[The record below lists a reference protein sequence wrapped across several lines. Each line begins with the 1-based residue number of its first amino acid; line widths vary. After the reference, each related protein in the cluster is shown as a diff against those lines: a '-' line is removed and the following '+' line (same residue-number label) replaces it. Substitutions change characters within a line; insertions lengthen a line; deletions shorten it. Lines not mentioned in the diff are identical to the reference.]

1 MTQHLQGSRFKQV
14 SLGLLLL
21 SVAAVTLW
29 QMRAPVHITHE
40 DGFYY
45 YEIARNFARGL
56 GSTFDGVN
64 PTNGYQPLWLV
75 MLVPLYWIVPAG
87 LEAVRVG
94 MALQGILLAGTLL
107 LLVATVRL
115 KSSFAAAL
123 LAALLWLTW
132 MSAESFSGL
141 ETSLHALC
149 LCLIGFLYL
158 KWFIPAL
165 PKNLAPFLV
174 LGIVCSVA
182 FLARLDTIALS
193 AILGFVLVVRAW
205 RAHGMVWR
213 NWFAFVIPLVFTVGA
228 YALLN
233 LRYFGLAE
241 PISGIV
247 KATWSQTLVTRNP
260 LYTMYGWFGA
270 KLDNFVW
277 SIMELSDGY
286 GLYVTIGTFGAG
298 GLCLASV
305 LPVVPVRW
313 RSALK
318 QLLAPLTPF
327 LLYSFVNYTAYA
339 LLFEQNLSW
348 TASYYLIQ
356 PWLTVL
362 FAAALFDAVW
372 HRLAAN
378 HARAPRAF
386 QVMRYA
392 ILLIPFVILVRDLQT
407 SPPDTP
413 RGLGVDPVY
422 AGAEWARAN
431 LPADAVI
438 GAWNA
443 GTIAYLS
450 ERRTVNLDGV
460 VNTYQFFKTER
471 FDLCDYWKQQ
481 GVTYLMDAFIND
493 RALSVV
499 PTFPAYASCAASL
512 HRVWSDARPNTQ
524 WRLQVYR
531 VDLP

>member
-1 MTQHLQGSRFKQV
+1 MRNVQGNWFKQFGI
-14 SLGLLLL
+14 GLLLL
-21 SVAAVTLW
+21 SVAIVTLW

-45 YEIARNFARGL
+45 YEIARNLARGL
-56 GSTFDGVN
+56 GSSFDGVN
-64 PTNGYQPLWLV
+64 PTNGYQPLWLG
-75 MLVPLYWIVPAG
+75 MLVPIYWVALAG
-87 LEAVRVG
+87 LDAVRVG

-107 LLVATVRL
+107 LLITTVRL
-115 KSSFAAAL
+115 KSSYAAAL

-149 LCLIGFLYL
+149 LCLIGLLYL
-158 KWFIPAL
+158 KWFIPTL
-165 PKNLAPFLV
+165 PKNLVPFLV
-174 LGIVCSVA
+174 LGIACSVA

-193 AILGFVLVVRAW
+193 AILGVALAVRGW
-205 RAHGMVWR
+205 RAHNSSWR
-213 NWFAFVIPLVFTVGA
+213 NWLAFVIPLLFTAGA

-233 LRYFGLAE
+233 LRFFGSPE

-260 LYTMYGWFGA
+260 LYAMYGWFGA

-277 SIMELSDGY
+277 SITELSDGY
-286 GLYVTIGTFGAG
+286 GFYVTIGTFGAG

-305 LPVVPVRW
+305 LPIVPIRW
-313 RSALK
+313 RAALK
-318 QLLAPLTPF
+318 RLLVPLAPF
-327 LLYSFVNYTAYA
+327 LLYSFVNYAAYA
-339 LLFEQNLSW
+339 LLFDQNLSW

-372 HRLAAN
+372 HRLSTN
-378 HARAPRAF
+378 GVGAPRAL
-386 QVMRYA
+386 QIARYA
-392 ILLIPFVILVRDLQT
+392 VLLVPLALLVRDLQMVQ
-407 SPPDTP
+407 PDTTQ
-413 RGLGVDPVY
+413 GLSIDPVY
-422 AGAEWARAN
+422 AGIEWARTH
-431 LPADAVI
+431 LPSDAVI

-443 GTIAYLS
+443 GTIGYLT

-460 VNTYQFFKTER
+460 VNTYQFFKTDR
-471 FDLCDYWKQQ
+471 FDLCDYWKKQ
-481 GVTYLMDAFIND
+481 GVTYLMDAFIQD

-512 HRVWSDARPNTQ
+512 HRVWSDARPETQ

-531 VDLP
+531 IDLP